1 MFPFDSF
8 SLISFDCTIMR
19 EWHVTR
25 SRSPEQK
32 SLKNFNLRIS
42 GPTIDRYIVVM
53 KSVKGVTM
61 DQNMFLSQ
69 KYYNNTN
76 QLLVQNVLFVR
87 IHYAMKIDK
96 YKQKLNRNNKETKS
110 SKNSNKTTQFI
121 VDVLFFKYVVKLNLK
136 VYNLLGWCELKK
148 I

>member
-1 MFPFDSF
+1 
-8 SLISFDCTIMR
+8 MR

>member
-1 MFPFDSF
+1 
-8 SLISFDCTIMR
+8 
-19 EWHVTR
+19 
-25 SRSPEQK
+25 
-32 SLKNFNLRIS
+32 
-42 GPTIDRYIVVM
+42 
-53 KSVKGVTM
+53 
-61 DQNMFLSQ
+61 MFLSQ

-96 YKQKLNRNNKETKS
+96 YKQKLKRNNKETKS
-110 SKNSNKTTQFI
+110 SKNSNKTTAQFI